1 MVVLARVSAGSLA
14 YRRLVGPARQGG
26 LKAGRVNQIG
36 AAAGAGSQGSLK
48 AGRVNQVGA
57 ACWCSQAGWLEGRPE
72 QPGW

>member
-1 MVVLARVSAGSLA
+1 MRKLAGST
-14 YRRLVGPARQGG
+14 RHSCTGQGGHRQLG
-26 LKAGRVNQIG
+26 LKAGQVNQIG